1 MDVTLVPPER
11 GGAVAMQAEILRLRE
26 QNASLAE
33 LLSLA
38 GGTGA
43 GTPHAKRPREEGE
56 TEPPTPRL
64 RSMLSTQPVLRGTQA
79 AERLASD
86 LECLE
91 RDVEAQSTAL
101 ADLLLRLEHASDDAQ
116 QTDGVLHVVGRRAS
130 TLRRSHE
137 VEARAASNA
146 MRRLSTLAQALAPA
160 TADCSAVN
168 LEAAET
174 DAQSA
179 SILARPYSSAAK
191 VLADQAEALCDTCA
205 RLREACDLAAVAV
218 ADAEQALSGLSARRE
233 AVLLHVE
240 MAQDKA
246 IFAYA
251 HAAASQLSER
261 PAAEALTSA
270 SLAAASVEEDRGEEP
285 SVQRMDA
292 CEMSGEAAVSARPR
306 RKKGR
311 RPQRAS

>member
-1 MDVTLVPPER
+1 MDATLVPPER

-64 RSMLSTQPVLRGTQA
+64 RSMLSTQPVRGKQA
-79 AERLASD
+79 AEQLASF
-86 LECLE
+86 LERLE
-91 RDVEAQSTAL
+91 RDVEDQSTAL
-101 ADLLLRLEHASDDAQ
+101 ADLLPRLEHASDDAQ
-116 QTDGVLHVVGRRAS
+116 QVGGLLHVVGRRAT

-137 VEARAASNA
+137 VEARAASDA

-174 DAQSA
+174 DTQSA

-191 VLADQAEALCDTCA
+191 VLASQAVALCDTCA

-218 ADAEQALSGLSARRE
+218 ADAEQALSGLSSRRE
-233 AVLLHVE
+233 AVLLHIE

-270 SLAAASVEEDRGEEP
+270 SLTAASVEEDPGEEP
-285 SVQRMDA
+285 SVQA
-292 CEMSGEAAVSARPR
+292 CAMSGEAAVSARPR